1 MTPVLSNS
9 EHIPMPQRN
18 NADPLPSVLA
28 SSLMDGITSE
38 ERLVVLDM
46 GQAVSSTIKYFS
58 QYKCRLDFIDLYSE
72 DFVLDPDE
80 EMSHSQMVN
89 LMRGAIKLQ
98 QSVKV
103 DICLFWDIFSYLS
116 DPLVKALIESLKQHV
131 GSSTRSLIINPRD
144 SRTMLPFYYYG
155 ISGPTLLTQSQR
167 IGVQPSIYP
176 RSKRALNDLID
187 YFVVD
192 RGRLMSEGRAEY
204 LLFKDNNIN
213 SVNSSIGLR

>member
-1 MTPVLSNS
+1 M
-9 EHIPMPQRN
+9 
-18 NADPLPSVLA
+18 
-28 SSLMDGITSE
+28 
-38 ERLVVLDM
+38 
-46 GQAVSSTIKYFS
+46 
-58 QYKCRLDFIDLYSE
+58 
-72 DFVLDPDE
+72 LDPDE

-131 GSSTRSLIINPRD
+131 DSSTRSLIINPRD

-167 IGVQPSIYP
+167 MGVQPSIYP
-176 RSKRALNDLID
+176 RSQRALNDLID

-204 LLFKDNNIN
+204 LLFKDDNIN

>member
-1 MTPVLSNS
+1 MA
-9 EHIPMPQRN
+9 QQN
-18 NADPLPSVLA
+18 NTDPLPSALA
-28 SSLMDGITSE
+28 SNLIDDINTE
-38 ERLVVLDM
+38 ERLIVLDM
-46 GQAVSSTIKYFS
+46 GRAVSSTIKYFS
-58 QYKCRLDFIDLYSE
+58 QYKCRLNFIDLYSE
-72 DFVLDPDE
+72 DFVWDPDE
-80 EMSHSQMVN
+80 EMSDLQKVN
-89 LMRGAIKLQ
+89 MMCGAIKLQ

-116 DPLVKALIESLKQHV
+116 DPLVKALIESLEEHID
-131 GSSTRSLIINPRD
+131 SSTRSLIINPRD
-144 SRTMLPFYYYG
+144 SRTILPFYYYG

-176 RSKRALNDLID
+176 RSQRALNNLID

-213 SVNSSIGLR
+213 SVDGSIGLR

>member
-1 MTPVLSNS
+1 MA
-9 EHIPMPQRN
+9 QQN
-18 NADPLPSVLA
+18 NTDPLPSALA
-28 SSLMDGITSE
+28 SNLIDNINTE
-38 ERLVVLDM
+38 ERLIVLDM
-46 GQAVSSTIKYFS
+46 GRAVSSTIKYFS
-58 QYKCRLDFIDLYSE
+58 QYKCRLNFIDLYSE

-80 EMSHSQMVN
+80 EMSHLQMVN
-89 LMRGAIKLQ
+89 MMCGAIKLQ

-116 DPLVKALIESLKQHV
+116 DPLVKALIESLEERID
-131 GSSTRSLIINPRD
+131 SSTRSLIINPRD
-144 SRTMLPFYYYG
+144 SRTILPFYYYG

-167 IGVQPSIYP
+167 RGVQPSIYP
-176 RSKRALNDLID
+176 RSQRALNNLID

>member
-1 MTPVLSNS
+1 MRSVLSNS
-9 EHIPMPQRN
+9 EHTPVTQQN
-18 NADPLPSVLA
+18 NADPLPSALA
-28 SSLMDGITSE
+28 SSLTDNINTE

-58 QYKCRLDFIDLYSE
+58 QYKCRLNFIDLYSE
-72 DFVLDPDE
+72 DFVLDPDK

-89 LMRGAIKLQ
+89 LMRGAINLQ

-116 DPLVKALIESLKQHV
+116 DSLVKAFIESLKEHID
-131 GSSTRSLIINPRD
+131 SSTRSIIINPRD
-144 SRTMLPFYYYG
+144 SRTTLPSYYYG
-155 ISGPTLLTQSQR
+155 ISGPTSLTQSQR
-167 IGVQPSIYP
+167 TGVQPCIYP
-176 RSKRALNDLID
+176 RSHRALNDLID

-204 LLFKDNNIN
+204 ILYKDDSKN
-213 SVNSSIGLR
+213 SVISGIATR

>member
-1 MTPVLSNS
+1 
-9 EHIPMPQRN
+9 MPQRN
-18 NADPLPSVLA
+18 NADPLPSALA
-28 SSLMDGITSE
+28 SSLIDGITTE

-131 GSSTRSLIINPRD
+131 DSSTRSLIINPRD

-155 ISGPTLLTQSQR
+155 ISGPSLLTQSQR
-167 IGVQPSIYP
+167 RGVQPLS
-176 RSKRALNDLID
+176 LIH
-187 YFVVD
+187 
-192 RGRLMSEGRAEY
+192 
-204 LLFKDNNIN
+204 I
-213 SVNSSIGLR
+213 

>member
-1 MTPVLSNS
+1 
-9 EHIPMPQRN
+9 
-18 NADPLPSVLA
+18 
-28 SSLMDGITSE
+28 
-38 ERLVVLDM
+38 
-46 GQAVSSTIKYFS
+46 VSSTIKYFS

-89 LMRGAIKLQ
+89 LMCGAIKLQ

-131 GSSTRSLIINPRD
+131 DSSTRSLIINPRD

-167 IGVQPSIYP
+167 MGVQPSIYP
-176 RSKRALNDLID
+176 RSQRALNDLID